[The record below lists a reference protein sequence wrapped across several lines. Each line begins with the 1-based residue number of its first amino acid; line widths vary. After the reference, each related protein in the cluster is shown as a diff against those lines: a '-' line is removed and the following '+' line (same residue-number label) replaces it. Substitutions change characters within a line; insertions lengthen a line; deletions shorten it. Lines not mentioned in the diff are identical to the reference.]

1 MRIETVIWTSL
12 WLLVATAALATQAQA
27 WPANSGGGVPIAE
40 AQKNDTGSYFTIEGV
55 VRSSSQSRFFTV
67 QDRTGKMIVVIPQY
81 ITREQG
87 VPESGERI
95 RVFGKYDHKK
105 LDATVKGMR
114 VTRLT
119 RLGRMAGAKGD
130 PSPNQAPIPNGA
142 KASTP
147 PAAAF
152 PRDSDASIIQP
163 TAAADLK
170 ERLRAKRI
178 EFAEAKKGAEAAG
191 AEYADA
197 LYAAGDGPVD
207 SDVQGKLRE
216 AEAKMASVADSILP
230 LLDEAREAGIPNDL
244 IQLYQRSTGISN

>member
-1 MRIETVIWTSL
+1 MRIEAIIWMSL
-12 WLLVATAALATQAQA
+12 WSLVAAAAIATQAQA
-27 WPANSGGGVPIAE
+27 APEHPGGGTISE
-40 AQKNDTGSYFTIEGV
+40 AQKNADTGSYFAIEGV
-55 VRSSSQSRFFTV
+55 VRSSRQNRFFTV
-67 QDRTGKMIVVIPQY
+67 QDRTGEMVVVIPEY

-87 VPESGERI
+87 VPESGERV

-130 PSPNQAPIPNGA
+130 PAPNQAPIPNGSR
-142 KASTP
+142 ASTP

-152 PRDSDASIIQP
+152 LRDSDASIIQP

-178 EFAEAKKGAEAAG
+178 EFAAAKKEAEAAG
-191 AEYADA
+191 VEYADA

-207 SDVQGKLRE
+207 ADIQGKLRE